1 MSASRPFF
9 EEIARNGFNTKVLT
23 IRMSTAKL
31 VVDQVS
37 HSFTRRGEEPV
48 EVLRD
53 VSIEVQERRFIT
65 IVGPSGCGK
74 STLFNVIAGLIE
86 PDSGQILVDEKPI
99 HGDNPHIAYML
110 QKDLLLDWRNVLDNI
125 IIGAE
130 MLGTPRKEARQE
142 AMRWVDEFGLRG
154 FEKKYPFA
162 LSGGMRQRVALLRT
176 LLTHR
181 QVMLLDE
188 PFGSLDAQ
196 TRVMMQEFVM
206 GLWGSL
212 DRTILFI
219 THDVEESIILGD
231 EIYVMTARPMQV
243 KTQIHVNLPRPRSY
257 DVTLSPEFFELK
269 AQVMNM
275 IHKESVRALADEEGR
290 VLLES

>member
-1 MSASRPFF
+1 MPM
-9 EEIARNGFNTKVLT
+9 G
-23 IRMSTAKL
+23 TAKL
-31 VVDQVS
+31 VVHQVS

-53 VSIEVQERRFIT
+53 VCIEVQERRFIT

-74 STLFNVIAGLIE
+74 STLFNVIAGLVE
-86 PDSGQILVDEKPI
+86 PISGQVLVDGKPI

-130 MLGTPRKEARQE
+130 MLGTSKKEARQE
-142 AMRWVDEFGLRG
+142 AMRWVDQFGLRG

-243 KTQIHVNLPRPRSY
+243 KTRIHVNLPRPRSY
-257 DVTLSPEFFELK
+257 DVTLSPEFFKLK

-290 VLLES
+290 VLLKS